1 MGPSER
7 GPRARAPYFRSGSNG
22 GARKGK
28 NAMDFVPVPDGALVE
43 IVATLD
49 GQVCENTL
57 WFQSSGDFN
66 ASDLL
71 DLGNGVLE
79 WWGAQMAPG
88 ISDQVS
94 ITGANVT
101 DMRTQTGPGVFVL
114 PAAPMAGEGTSPP
127 LPNNVALCISF
138 RTAFRGRSARGR
150 NYIFGLQENQSTK
163 SHVDAGVTDF
173 FQDAYATMIGAGTL
187 VAGWQW
193 SVVSRIT
200 AGNPRTSALVR
211 PVIAAVIV
219 DPVLDSQ
226 RRRLPGRG
234 A

>member
-1 MGPSER
+1 
-7 GPRARAPYFRSGSNG
+7 
-22 GARKGK
+22 
-28 NAMDFVPVPDGALVE
+28 MDFVPVPDGALVE
-43 IVATLD
+43 LVGQLD

-57 WFQSSGDFN
+57 WFQNSADFG

-71 DLGNGVLE
+71 DLGNGVIE
-79 WWGAQMAPG
+79 WWRDQMAPG
-88 ISDQVS
+88 ISDQVT

-114 PAAPMAGEGTSPP
+114 PSTPLAGEGTSPP
-127 LPNNVALCISF
+127 APNNVALCISF

-150 NYIFGLQENQSTK
+150 NYIYGLQENQYTK
-163 SHVDAGVTDF
+163 SRVDAGVTDF
-173 FQDAYATMIGAGTL
+173 FQDAYAVMVGGGTL
-187 VAGWQW
+187 VPGWEW
-193 SVVSRIT
+193 CVVSRIT

-211 PVIAAVIV
+211 PVIAAVVV